1 MSDSVR
7 HTVVAIDGPAASG
20 KSSTAAA
27 VAATLGFRHVDSG
40 ALYRAVT
47 LVALRSGV
55 APELWSPA
63 LLLDAARHV
72 ELAVGRGSS
81 VQVLV
86 DGLDVDEALR
96 SERVTQLV
104 SGVARTAAV
113 RQWVTGVLR
122 DLASRGPLVVD
133 GRDIGTA
140 VFPDADLKVYLVAAP
155 RERARRRLRQTMGRE
170 PTEDELVEEERRLI
184 DRDARDSAQS
194 APAADAVLLDTTTM
208 APEEQVRRIVALLRD
223 PAASRG
229 ETRG

>member
-1 MSDSVR
+1 
-7 HTVVAIDGPAASG
+7 
-20 KSSTAAA
+20 
-27 VAATLGFRHVDSG
+27 VDSG

-47 LVALRSGV
+47 LIALRSGA

-72 ELAVGRGSS
+72 ELAVGPGSS

-86 DGLDVDEALR
+86 DGLDVGEALR

-104 SGVARTAAV
+104 SSVARTPAV
-113 RQWVTGVLR
+113 RQWVTAVLR

-140 VFPDADLKVYLVAAP
+140 VFPDADLKVYLIAAP
-155 RERARRRLRQTMGRE
+155 RERARRRLRQTLGRE
-170 PTEDELVEEERRLI
+170 PTEAELVEEERRLI
-184 DRDARDSAQS
+184 ERDERDAAQS
-194 APAADAVLLDTTTM
+194 APAADAVLLDTTAL

-229 ETRG
+229 EARG

>member
-1 MSDSVR
+1 MR

-47 LVALRSGV
+47 FIALRSG
-55 APELWSPA
+55 APPELWSPA

-72 ELAVGRGSS
+72 ELAVGRGGS

-86 DGLDVDEALR
+86 DSLDVGEALR

-104 SGVARTAAV
+104 SGVARTPAV
-113 RQWVTGVLR
+113 RQWVTAVLR
-122 DLASRGPLVVD
+122 DLASRTPLVVD

-140 VFPDADLKVYLVAAP
+140 VFPDADLKVYLIAAP
-155 RERARRRLRQTMGRE
+155 RERARRRLRQTLGRE
-170 PTEDELVEEERRLI
+170 PTEAELVEEERRLVER
-184 DRDARDSAQS
+184 DERDAAQS
-194 APAADAVLLDTTTM
+194 APAADAVLLDTTAL
-208 APEEQVRRIVALLRD
+208 APEEQVQRILALLRD
-223 PAASRG
+223 RAASRG
-229 ETRG
+229 EARG